1 MEMTLMMRGQPS
13 GGGDDDDDDDD
24 GYTRSLYKYKYQRNR
39 DFDDERSVSWP

>member
-13 GGGDDDDDDDD
+13 GGGGGDDDD